1 MSKRIEQFCCTKI
14 EAIKSIFH
22 LTWFHISNNSSFYI
36 NLCIA
41 DSYCS
46 VTLGIC
52 KLSGYS

>member
-14 EAIKSIFH
+14 EAIKSTFH

-41 DSYCS
+41 DNCCS
-46 VTLGIC
+46 VTLDIC
-52 KLSGYS
+52 KFSG